1 MQLTEMPRI
10 PTGLRLA
17 TTAGLALALV
27 SLSPSVV
34 GQDTQTPLCPNAPVS
49 GCEGVA
55 QAPLPEGSLVDDLD
69 RTVRLAAMEA
79 PDRPK
84 SDRATRDR
92 SSFEQT
98 GKASWYGPGFHGRK
112 TASGVRFDQHA
123 MTAAHRT
130 LPLGTQVKVT
140 NLETGRTILVKI
152 NDRGPYIDGRII
164 DLSKR
169 AASELGM
176 EEAGIAPVKVETL
189 GGERPAEVATRR
201 DGGRDVEV
209 ADKPEQP

>member
-1 MQLTEMPRI
+1 MQLTEMPRV

-34 GQDTQTPLCPNAPVS
+34 GQDTPTPLCPNAPVS
-49 GCEGVA
+49 GCEAVA
-55 QAPLPEGSLVDDLD
+55 QAPLPEDSLVDDLD

-79 PDRPK
+79 P
-84 SDRATRDR
+84 DR

-130 LPLGTQVKVT
+130 LPLGTRVKVT